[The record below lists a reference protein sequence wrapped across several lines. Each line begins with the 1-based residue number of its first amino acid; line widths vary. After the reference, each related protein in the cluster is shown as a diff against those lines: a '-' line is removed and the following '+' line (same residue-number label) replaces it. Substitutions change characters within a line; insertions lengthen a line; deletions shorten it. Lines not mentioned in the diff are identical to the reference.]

1 MGSTSFLELPSL
13 TETCKKMPDCEE
25 IFPVTQASEE
35 ALDKYEDTLATDMDA
50 HEKDDGGRLETIMK
64 AAGLSEDVIKHV
76 KKAPRHDRKSGSE
89 VHQGSLEY
97 LRGLDCSG
105 NGEYKQEGKEGK
117 GSCVCKVGW
126 KGKSCDVHEFDCC
139 RDPASANAETSCK
152 TKQRGKCSEKK
163 GKKGTKPNFQCCTKN
178 MLGKAKTMA
187 ANAGAAVVIG
197 VVGAAMDSF
206 SGPASTHM

>member
-13 TETCKKMPDCEE
+13 TETCQKMPDCEE

-105 NGEYKQEGKEGK
+105 NGEYKQE
-117 GSCVCKVGW
+117 
-126 KGKSCDVHEFDCC
+126 
-139 RDPASANAETSCK
+139 ETSCK